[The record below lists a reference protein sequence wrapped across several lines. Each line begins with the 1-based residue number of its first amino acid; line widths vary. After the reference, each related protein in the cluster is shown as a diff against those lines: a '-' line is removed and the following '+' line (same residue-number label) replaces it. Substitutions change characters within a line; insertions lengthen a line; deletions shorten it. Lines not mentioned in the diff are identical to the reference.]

1 LQGTVPDG
9 ESDELGFPGFERD
22 ETNGWVF
29 GNHPGQTPSQA
40 QQFKEM
46 LIAHKHC
53 FAYLL
58 LFFFFLQTDS
68 YKNHSETSPVINPG
82 GLRCGP
88 RGRKGQALKTPSII
102 IGINLSS

>member
-1 LQGTVPDG
+1 MPHSEVTLCQSCTSNEVVVI
-9 ESDELGFPGFERD
+9 FFIR
-22 ETNGWVF
+22 F
-29 GNHPGQTPSQA
+29 
-40 QQFKEM
+40 
-46 LIAHKHC
+46 
-53 FAYLL
+53 
-58 LFFFFLQTDS
+58 FFFFLQTDS